1 MRRWSHCACTV
12 GAKSWQVS
20 RRSRKS
26 FVLPPRISKCW
37 TSEPMALFVY
47 QALSKNGQR
56 VSGEMEAQSRAEA
69 FRKLDRDRLQ
79 PISLIQKER
88 GAPNA
93 NVATKKEG
101 EVLATRNIRLS
112 QTQIILFTEE
122 MSDLLDAGL
131 QLEPALRVME
141 GRKELSSI
149 KAVASAL
156 RQQVREGS
164 SLSQSLRIV
173 SPSFG
178 DLFCNLVAAGELS
191 GSLPELLRRQSIF
204 LVTIDDLRKKVVSA
218 LIYPSMIFVL
228 GIGLIFL
235 FMTYLVPQLTTLFQ
249 KTGKDLPL
257 LTRVLVQTSDF
268 FSHYWWAIIAAIF
281 GVVFGFLQLIRK
293 RPGRAWWHRTQLHLP
308 LFGSVLRG
316 RYYAQFS
323 QTMANLIANG
333 IPLLNGLRLMT
344 GASENVHLRA
354 LMGKVVDMVGEGGS
368 LSRALQRVGEFPP
381 MFIDMI
387 GVGEQT
393 GDLAQALEKIAR
405 RYDKELN
412 IKIQRLTALVQPAV
426 ILVMAGMVGLIAYSI
441 INGIFDAVSG
451 LRPQ

>member
-1 MRRWSHCACTV
+1 M
-12 GAKSWQVS
+12 
-20 RRSRKS
+20 
-26 FVLPPRISKCW
+26 P
-37 TSEPMALFVY
+37 LFAY
-47 QALSKNGQR
+47 QAVRRDGGR
-56 VSGEMEAQSRAEA
+56 VSGQVEAQSRAEA

-79 PISLIQKER
+79 PISLVQQQSVETNGSRPLETDKS
-88 GAPNA
+88 AP
-93 NVATKKEG
+93 V
-101 EVLATRNIRLS
+101 RNIRLS
-112 QTQIILFTEE
+112 GSQIILFTEE

-141 GRKELSSI
+141 ERKELSTI
-149 KAVASAL
+149 KSVASAL

-164 SLSQSLRIV
+164 SLSAALRLV

-191 GSLPELLRRQSIF
+191 GSLPQLLRRQATF

-257 LTRVLVQTSDF
+257 LTRLLVQTSDF
-268 FSHYWWAIIAAIF
+268 FSHFWWAIIAGTVAVI
-281 GVVFGFLQLIRK
+281 FGFLQLIRTP
-293 RPGRAWWHRTQLHLP
+293 PGRAWWHSMQLRLP

-333 IPLLNGLRLMT
+333 IPLLNSLRLMT
-344 GASENVHLRA
+344 SATGNVYFRGQ
-354 LMGKVVDMVGEGGS
+354 MEKVVDMVGEGGS
-368 LSRALQRVGEFPP
+368 LSRALQRVGQFPP
-381 MFIDMI
+381 LFIDMI
-387 GVGEQT
+387 AVGEQT
-393 GDLAQALEKIAR
+393 GDLAQALERIGR

-412 IKIQRLTALVQPAV
+412 IKIQRLTSLVQPVV

-451 LRPQ
+451 LRPG

>member
-1 MRRWSHCACTV
+1 
-12 GAKSWQVS
+12 
-20 RRSRKS
+20 
-26 FVLPPRISKCW
+26 
-37 TSEPMALFVY
+37 MALFSYNAV
-47 QALSKNGQR
+47 SRDGGRISGQL
-56 VSGEMEAQSRAEA
+56 EAQSRAEA
-69 FRKLDRDRLQ
+69 FRKLDREHLQ
-79 PISLIQKER
+79 PISLIQQD
-88 GAPNA
+88 GAETNSARPA
-93 NVATKKEG
+93 AAEAP
-101 EVLATRNIRLS
+101 LATRNIRLS
-112 QTQIILFTEE
+112 GSQIILFTEE
-122 MSDLLDAGL
+122 MSDLLDAGM

-141 GRKELSSI
+141 GRKELSGI

-164 SLSQSLRIV
+164 SLSNALRLV

-191 GSLPELLRRQSIF
+191 GSLPQLLRRQATF

-257 LTRVLVQTSDF
+257 LTRTLVQTSEF
-268 FSHYWWAIIAAIF
+268 FSHYWWVIIVGIVA
-281 GVVFGFLQLIRK
+281 GVIGFLQLIQTL
-293 RPGRAWWHRTQLHLP
+293 PGRRWWHRTQLHLP

-316 RYYAQFS
+316 RFYAQFS
-323 QTMANLIANG
+323 QTMANLVANG
-333 IPLLNGLRLMT
+333 IPLLNSLRLMT
-344 GASENVHLRA
+344 SATGNLHLRS
-354 LMGKVVDMVGEGGS
+354 LMEKVVDMVGEGGS

-381 MFIDMI
+381 LFIDMI
-387 GVGEQT
+387 AVGEQT
-393 GDLAQALEKIAR
+393 GDLSQALERIGR

-412 IKIQRLTALVQPAV
+412 IRIQRLTSLVQPVV
-426 ILVMAGMVGLIAYSI
+426 ILIMAGMVGLIAYSI

-451 LRPQ
+451 LRPR

>member
-1 MRRWSHCACTV
+1 M
-12 GAKSWQVS
+12 
-20 RRSRKS
+20 
-26 FVLPPRISKCW
+26 P
-37 TSEPMALFVY
+37 LFAY
-47 QALSKNGQR
+47 QAIRRDGGR
-56 VSGEMEAQSRAEA
+56 VSGQLEAQSRAEA

-79 PISLIQKER
+79 PISLVLQES
-88 GAPNA
+88 
-93 NVATKKEG
+93 VAMNGSRPAETEKS
-101 EVLATRNIRLS
+101 LPARNIRLS
-112 QTQIILFTEE
+112 GSQIILFTEE

-141 GRKELSSI
+141 ERRELSTI
-149 KAVASAL
+149 KSVASAL
-156 RQQVREGS
+156 RQRVREGS
-164 SLSQSLRIV
+164 SLSSALRLV

-191 GSLPELLRRQSIF
+191 GSLPQLLRRQATF

-235 FMTYLVPQLTTLFQ
+235 FMTYLVPQLTTLFE

-257 LTRVLVQTSDF
+257 LTRMLVQTSDF
-268 FSHYWWAIIAAIF
+268 FSHYWWAIIAGIVA
-281 GVVFGFLQLIRK
+281 VVFGFLQLIRTP
-293 RPGRAWWHRTQLHLP
+293 PGRQWWHSTQLRLP

-323 QTMANLIANG
+323 ETMANLVANG
-333 IPLLNGLRLMT
+333 IPLLNSLRLMT
-344 GASENVHLRA
+344 SATSNVHLRG
-354 LMGKVVDMVGEGGS
+354 LMEKVVDMVGEGGS

-381 MFIDMI
+381 LFIDMI
-387 GVGEQT
+387 AVGEQT
-393 GDLAQALEKIAR
+393 GDLAQALERIGR

-412 IKIQRLTALVQPAV
+412 IKIQRLTSLVQPVV
-426 ILVMAGMVGLIAYSI
+426 ILIMAGMVGLIAYSI

-451 LRPQ
+451 LRPG

>member
-1 MRRWSHCACTV
+1 M
-12 GAKSWQVS
+12 
-20 RRSRKS
+20 
-26 FVLPPRISKCW
+26 P
-37 TSEPMALFVY
+37 LFAY
-47 QALSKNGQR
+47 QAIRRDGGR
-56 VSGEMEAQSRAEA
+56 VSGQLEAQSRAEA

-79 PISLIQKER
+79 PISLVLQES
-88 GAPNA
+88 
-93 NVATKKEG
+93 VAMNGSRPAKTEKS
-101 EVLATRNIRLS
+101 LPARNIRLS
-112 QTQIILFTEE
+112 GSQIILFTEE

-141 GRKELSSI
+141 ERKELSTI
-149 KAVASAL
+149 KSVASAL
-156 RQQVREGS
+156 RQRVREGS
-164 SLSQSLRIV
+164 SLSSALRLV

-191 GSLPELLRRQSIF
+191 GSLPQLLRRQATF

-235 FMTYLVPQLTTLFQ
+235 FMTYLVPQLTTLFE

-257 LTRVLVQTSDF
+257 LTRMLVQTSDF
-268 FSHYWWAIIAAIF
+268 FSHYWWAIIAGIVA
-281 GVVFGFLQLIRK
+281 VVFGFLQLIRTP
-293 RPGRAWWHRTQLHLP
+293 PGRQWWHSIQLRLP

-323 QTMANLIANG
+323 ETMANLVANG
-333 IPLLNGLRLMT
+333 IPLLNSLRLMT
-344 GASENVHLRA
+344 SATSNVHLRG
-354 LMGKVVDMVGEGGS
+354 LMEKVVDMVGEGGS

-381 MFIDMI
+381 LFIDMI
-387 GVGEQT
+387 AVGEQT
-393 GDLAQALEKIAR
+393 GDLAQALERIGR

-412 IKIQRLTALVQPAV
+412 IKIQRLTSLVQPVV
-426 ILVMAGMVGLIAYSI
+426 ILIMAGMVGLIAYSI

-451 LRPQ
+451 LRPG

>member
-1 MRRWSHCACTV
+1 
-12 GAKSWQVS
+12 VS
-20 RRSRKS
+20 
-26 FVLPPRISKCW
+26 FMP
-37 TSEPMALFVY
+37 LFAY
-47 QALSKNGQR
+47 QAIRRDGGR
-56 VSGEMEAQSRAEA
+56 VSGQLEAQSRAEA

-79 PISLIQKER
+79 PISLVLQES
-88 GAPNA
+88 
-93 NVATKKEG
+93 VAMNGSRPAETEKS
-101 EVLATRNIRLS
+101 LPARNIRLS
-112 QTQIILFTEE
+112 GSQIILFTEE

-141 GRKELSSI
+141 ERKELSTI
-149 KAVASAL
+149 KSVASAL
-156 RQQVREGS
+156 RQRVREGS
-164 SLSQSLRIV
+164 SLSSALRLV

-191 GSLPELLRRQSIF
+191 GSLPQLLRRQATF

-235 FMTYLVPQLTTLFQ
+235 FMTYLVPQLTTLFE

-257 LTRVLVQTSDF
+257 LTRMLVQTSDF
-268 FSHYWWAIIAAIF
+268 FSHYWWAIIAGIVA
-281 GVVFGFLQLIRK
+281 VVFGFLQLIRTP
-293 RPGRAWWHRTQLHLP
+293 PGRRWWHSIQLRLP

-323 QTMANLIANG
+323 ETMANLVANG
-333 IPLLNGLRLMT
+333 IPLLNSLRLMT
-344 GASENVHLRA
+344 SATSNVHLRG
-354 LMGKVVDMVGEGGS
+354 LMEKVVDMVGEGGS

-381 MFIDMI
+381 LFIDMI
-387 GVGEQT
+387 AVGEQT
-393 GDLAQALEKIAR
+393 GDLAQALERIGR

-412 IKIQRLTALVQPAV
+412 IKIQRLTSLVQPVV
-426 ILVMAGMVGLIAYSI
+426 ILIMAGMVGLIAYSI

-451 LRPQ
+451 LRPG